1 MRDFGGYSFGYS
13 ARDMQEEMTERDASS
28 VILDIANKGADYV
41 AIANAFEH
49 IGAEFVAYL
58 ADLQAHHKDKDKEGW
73 EVTQLYEENLTKL
86 KHYAHFMNS
95 GGYLFAEMLED
106 YREQIDTL
114 AGAFWKA
121 NIDFKEA

>member
-13 ARDMQEEMTERDASS
+13 ARDMQEEMTERNASA
-28 VILDIANKGADYV
+28 VMIDIANKGADFV

-58 ADLQAHHKDKDKEGW
+58 AELEAHHGSKDNEGW
-73 EVTQLYEENLTKL
+73 EVTQLYEDNLTKL
-86 KHYAHFMNS
+86 KHYAKFMNS

-114 AGAFWKA
+114 ACAFWKA
-121 NIDFKEA
+121 KIDFV

>member
-13 ARDMQEEMTERDASS
+13 ARDMQEEMTEREASS

-58 ADLQAHHKDKDKEGW
+58 ADLQAHHFNQAE
-73 EVTQLYEENLTKL
+73 TLRAFYEL
-86 KHYAHFMNS
+86 
-95 GGYLFAEMLED
+95 GRLFVC
-106 YREQIDTL
+106 
-114 AGAFWKA
+114 
-121 NIDFKEA
+121 